1 MDQGIVLSSMTRG
14 ATHSFFPSPMTDPSR
29 QQEITGL
36 LLSWGKGDA
45 AAVTTTTV
53 VVLNWF
59 EELNARVPVRH

>member
-1 MDQGIVLSSMTRG
+1 
-14 ATHSFFPSPMTDPSR
+14 MTDPSR